1 MQAGQGLWLL
11 TWRPRHMAAP
21 STDGAFPGSLR
32 LLWRA
37 SLHQPTARVPLLLE
51 LWGAVSAMLEGEVG
65 GPRSKSCQGFGAKA
79 GVRSSF
85 FGKVGFGGRGAD
97 LAGFSP
103 GRADGE
109 AGPAAAC
116 ALLLGKLKHT
126 WGGVGGGR
134 QAQPRRAHHPARC
147 SLQPLSGGRSSN
159 PSGCQEQP
167 PWSPSNLEAGSRR
180 CRLDPAQGAGWKD
193 SAWAPCSSLGG
204 PSPPVAGSSQEQTPS
219 RAPQLL
225 PDREAPRPQ
234 PWPPPSQPVAP
245 ALPGRHPSTSL

>member
-1 MQAGQGLWLL
+1 MALPDSHAPSPPPSVSPESQHVEIHGSFTGQGGGAASGGRGAMQAGQGLWLL
-11 TWRPRHMAAP
+11 TWRPRHVAAP

-126 WGGVGGGR
+126 WGGVGGGGV
-134 QAQPRRAHHPARC
+134 RRSPGGPTTLPAAAC
-147 SLQPLSGGRSSN
+147 SLSLGAALPTPPAARSSLPGPLPTWRLAPDVAAWTLLRVQGGR
-159 PSGCQEQP
+159 
-167 PWSPSNLEAGSRR
+167 
-180 CRLDPAQGAGWKD
+180 
-193 SAWAPCSSLGG
+193 
-204 PSPPVAGSSQEQTPS
+204 T
-219 RAPQLL
+219 
-225 PDREAPRPQ
+225 RPGH
-234 PWPPPSQPVAP
+234 P
-245 ALPGRHPSTSL
+245 ALP

>member
-1 MQAGQGLWLL
+1 MALPDSHAPSPPPSVSPESQHVEIHGSFTGQGGGAASGGRGAMQAGQGLWLL
-11 TWRPRHMAAP
+11 TWRPRHVAAP

-126 WGGVGGGR
+126 WGGVGGGASGA
-134 QAQPRRAHHPARC
+134 AQEGPPPCPLQPAASLWGPLFQPLGLPGAASLVPFQLGGWLPTLPPGPCSGCRVEGLGLGTLLFPRR
-147 SLQPLSGGRSSN
+147 S
-159 PSGCQEQP
+159 
-167 PWSPSNLEAGSRR
+167 
-180 CRLDPAQGAGWKD
+180 
-193 SAWAPCSSLGG
+193 
-204 PSPPVAGSSQEQTPS
+204 
-219 RAPQLL
+219 
-225 PDREAPRPQ
+225 
-234 PWPPPSQPVAP
+234 
-245 ALPGRHPSTSL
+245 